1 MVAED
6 GGGRWR
12 CRCLLSQF
20 EEEFGVEFGVKFG
33 EFEGEEG
40 LASVRESELVLAAGE
55 PAGERDEFLLEV
67 PVSTRGFPA
76 ERLLFREQVL
86 AKR

>member
-20 EEEFGVEFGVKFG
+20 EEEFGVKFG

-40 LASVRESELVLAAGE
+40 LASVCKSELVLAAGE

>member
-6 GGGRWR
+6 SDRRWK

-20 EEEFGVEFGVKFG
+20 EKEFGVKFG

-40 LASVRESELVLAAGE
+40 LASVRESELVLAARE
-55 PAGERDEFLLEV
+55 FADERDEFLLEV
-67 PVSTRGFPA
+67 PLSMRGFFGK
-76 ERLLFREQVL
+76 RFLF
-86 AKR
+86 